1 MYLKHFNIYLS
12 SKYHFIDGKNTGQ
25 SLTFVR
31 TDIDNC
37 ECKSEEHSIRR
48 RLQEGMQVGTEEGT
62 AVSSIQRQYITA
74 VSSIQQYSVSNG
86 SIQLRETISTVFAFS
101 VGR

>member
-1 MYLKHFNIYLS
+1 MYLKQFNIYLS

-48 RLQEGMQVGTEEGT
+48 RLQEGTQVGTEEGTEEGT
-62 AVSSIQRQYITA
+62 AVS
-74 VSSIQQYSVSNG
+74 NG
-86 SIQLRETISTVFAFS
+86 SIQYPVYNGSI
-101 VGR
+101 